1 MREELMPT
9 RYISYCS
16 HWGSCRRGLR
26 RSPGPRRL
34 PMMLSSTMKEELMPT
49 RYISYCSHRAR
60 CRLDWRSP
68 DPRRLLMMLSSTM
81 REELMPT
88 RYVSSCGYG
97 GVGRC
102 KGDHPPCSYQRIKIL
117 VLTSP
122 SKVTSVCF
130 QLKVCSIKYISP
142 WNIIFTVCDK
152 F

>member
-1 MREELMPT
+1 
-9 RYISYCS
+9 
-16 HWGSCRRGLR
+16 
-26 RSPGPRRL
+26 
-34 PMMLSSTMKEELMPT
+34 MMLSSTMREELMPT

-60 CRLDWRSP
+60 CRQSCRRSP
-68 DPRRLLMMLSSTM
+68 GSWRLPMMLSSTM

-122 SKVTSVCF
+122 SKVTSVCLNF
-130 QLKVCSIKYISP
+130 STEKLFFKIYFPMEHHFYVINFNRVFNKNSRKER
-142 WNIIFTVCDK
+142 
-152 F
+152 